1 MSESLRGKCVEWVWS
16 NEMKVLIAIW
26 LIIMITGCSAIY
38 KKYNIAEDNV
48 AEEAIEEVIRAKT
61 GIDFDLTP
69 SSPEH

>member
-1 MSESLRGKCVEWVWS
+1 
-16 NEMKVLIAIW
+16 MKVLIAIW

-48 AEEAIEEVIRAKT
+48 GEEAIEEVIRAKT